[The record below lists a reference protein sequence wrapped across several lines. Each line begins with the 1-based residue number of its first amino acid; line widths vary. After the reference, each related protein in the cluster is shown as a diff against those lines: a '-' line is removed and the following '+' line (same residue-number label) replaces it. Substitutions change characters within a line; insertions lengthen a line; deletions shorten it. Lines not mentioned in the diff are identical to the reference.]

1 MKIRIKLTDH
11 GEWSDCWLQ
20 TQYIGTKDETY
31 RIWIYPTTWSELY
44 RSDGHTMIYHSE
56 SIMPDLLQYIK
67 DCEEYLNTKMYDKPL
82 TALQKISKFFSKLFT
97 W

>member
-20 TQYIGTKDETY
+20 TQYIGTEDELY
-31 RIWIYPTTWSELY
+31 RVFIYPTTWSELY
-44 RSDGHTMIYHSE
+44 RSDGYVMYYHSKEFCIDLHEYVNNVKE
-56 SIMPDLLQYIK
+56 S
-67 DCEEYLNTKMYDKPL
+67 LNKEMYDKPL